1 MQAAAVRSF
10 DPSYYAKCIEVSKRI
25 RWDIDRD
32 VIRDR
37 AFDFDHVFLPE
48 GLSCVGTIP
57 FLTPPEQMLLSQV
70 QGRTYANMF
79 GLVERF
85 IGAKMLEI
93 SKDHWLGDQVALE
106 AIVRFTD
113 EELKHQALFRRIEAL
128 IAAGMPA
135 GYRFLPQP
143 NDVAAFVLGK
153 CTWAVLALTCHI
165 ELFSQAHYRQSIE
178 PEPSLSPLF
187 KDILFFHW
195 REESQH
201 AIVDELEWKREHA
214 KLDADARDRAVDDLI
229 ALVAGV
235 DGILGMQAP
244 ADVDYFMSIA
254 GRPFTSG
261 EADTLRKATLA
272 AYRWQYIVSGV
283 QEPRFAALIGE
294 MTTPPQMA
302 RIGNALAPI
311 MQ

>member
-1 MQAAAVRSF
+1 
-10 DPSYYAKCIEVSKRI
+10 
-25 RWDIDRD
+25 
-32 VIRDR
+32 
-37 AFDFDHVFLPE
+37 
-48 GLSCVGTIP
+48 
-57 FLTPPEQMLLSQV
+57 
-70 QGRTYANMF
+70 
-79 GLVERF
+79 
-85 IGAKMLEI
+85 MLEI
-93 SKDHWLGDQVALE
+93 SRDHWLGDQVALE

-128 IAAGMPA
+128 IARGMPD

-143 NDVAAFVLGK
+143 NDVAGFVLGK

-178 PEPSLSPLF
+178 PDPSLSPLF

-214 KLDADARDRAVDDLI
+214 KLDAAAKEAAVDDLI

-235 DGILGMQAP
+235 DGILALQAP
-244 ADVDYFMSIA
+244 ADVDYFMGMA
-254 GRPFTSG
+254 GRPFTSA
-261 EADTLRKATLA
+261 EADTLRRVVLG
-272 AYRWQYIVSGV
+272 AYRWQYIVSGA
-283 QEPRFAALIGE
+283 QEPRFAALLAE
-294 MTTPPQMA
+294 MTTPAQMA
-302 RIGNALAPI
+302 RIGAALAPI